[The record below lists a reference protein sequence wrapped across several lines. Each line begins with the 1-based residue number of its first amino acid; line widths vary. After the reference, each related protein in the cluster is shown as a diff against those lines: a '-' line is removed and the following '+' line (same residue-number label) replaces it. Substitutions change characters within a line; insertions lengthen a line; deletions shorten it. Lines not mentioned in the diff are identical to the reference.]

1 MFGTLPPASPPRLT
15 CTTLCRVCTLRGT
28 AAVVFADV
36 CMCRLQGLWRVM
48 HPGAC
53 SSVEHLQREGAY
65 KYELTYRVWFIHTGF
80 SQSCSVEWRELE
92 TGSERGVHGISIP
105 LCIGGSAHFSVL
117 LLNWQLYGPLVWHRK
132 SITLMESVFDWQR
145 RVGRRFCWLR
155 ARKCFWVSLNLI
167 KIKKQKQFVVWFIG
181 IPKGN

>member
-105 LCIGGSAHFSVL
+105 LCIGGTLLRAPAELTTLWSAGLTPKVNHFNGECFWLAAAGWQSVL
-117 LLNWQLYGPLVWHRK
+117 LTQG
-132 SITLMESVFDWQR
+132 
-145 RVGRRFCWLR
+145 
-155 ARKCFWVSLNLI
+155 
-167 KIKKQKQFVVWFIG
+167 
-181 IPKGN
+181 